1 MTTETI
7 QTLIDHVTVRDFAD
21 KPLDDETVL
30 TLLRAARRSPTSS
43 NMQTYSMVV
52 VRDQSVKQQL
62 ADLAGGQKH
71 IITCPVFVALCAD
84 TNRLRQVCE
93 YHDTTPTSGLE
104 LTMIAT
110 IDASLVGMS
119 LTSAAE
125 SMGLGAVMIGGMR
138 NDPVRAAKLLGLPPG
153 VFVTYGLC
161 LGWPASRP
169 QQKPRLPEEMVIH
182 FEQYN
187 NADAHDLIKEHNAE
201 MAEHYRSLGRE
212 TPDDAFS
219 QPIANRVSKPV
230 RTHLRSA
237 LESLGLGFD

>member
-7 QTLIDHVTVRDFAD
+7 QILFDHVTVRDFAD
-21 KPLDDETVL
+21 TPLDGETVL

-52 VRDQSVKQQL
+52 VRDQSIKEQL
-62 ADLAGGQKH
+62 ADLAGGQQH
-71 IITCPVFVALCAD
+71 IITCPVFIALCAD
-84 TNRLRQVCE
+84 TNRLHQVCD
-93 YHDTTPTSGLE
+93 YHNTTPSSGLE

-110 IDASLVGMS
+110 IDAALVGMS

-138 NDPVRAAKLLGLPPG
+138 NDPMRAASLLGLPPG

-161 LGWPASRP
+161 IGWPASRP

-187 NADAHDLIKEHNAE
+187 NSDTHDLIKAHNQE
-201 MAEHYRSLGRE
+201 MAEHYRLLGRD
-212 TPDDAFS
+212 TPDDAWS
-219 QPIANRVSKPV
+219 QPIASRVSKPV
-230 RTHLRSA
+230 RTHLRAA